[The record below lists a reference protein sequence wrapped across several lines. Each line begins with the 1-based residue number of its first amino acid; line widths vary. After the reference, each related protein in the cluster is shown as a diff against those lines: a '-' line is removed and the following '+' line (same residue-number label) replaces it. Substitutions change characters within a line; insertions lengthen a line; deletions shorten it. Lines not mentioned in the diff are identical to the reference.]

1 MGHQFMNEWQQE
13 ARDGGMTL
21 RLTSWRNSGWKRNP
35 VQAASTFCLKITGN
49 EARPDQEQLVQ
60 FLFDFATAASSLPIP
75 ESELPW
81 REIIKW
87 WDGQD
92 LLLFCGGIK
101 PTRSLAAC
109 PSAPIE

>member
-1 MGHQFMNEWQQE
+1 M
-13 ARDGGMTL
+13 
-21 RLTSWRNSGWKRNP
+21 
-35 VQAASTFCLKITGN
+35 
-49 EARPDQEQLVQ
+49 VQ

-92 LLLFCGGIK
+92 LFCFVMELGH
-101 PTRSLAAC
+101 LDL
-109 PSAPIE
+109 